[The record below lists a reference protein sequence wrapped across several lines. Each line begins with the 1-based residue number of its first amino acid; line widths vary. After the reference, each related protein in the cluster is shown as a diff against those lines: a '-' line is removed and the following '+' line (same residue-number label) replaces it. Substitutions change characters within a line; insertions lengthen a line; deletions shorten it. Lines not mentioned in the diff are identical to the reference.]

1 MGNVERRLDR
11 TEPRGEIAIEH
22 IAAVTSAEDGFD
34 QRLIRVKERGVRL
47 EKQPKAHTQQNFDSL
62 MGRYDERFEQIDKR
76 FAQVCGRFEQVEQR
90 FEQVDKRLE
99 PIDQRITGSDSKLD
113 RFHGSVLAGLGVIVV
128 QSLVMNFL

>member
-11 TEPRGEIAIEH
+11 TEPRGEIAIER

-62 MGRYDERFEQIDKR
+62 MGRYDD
-76 FAQVCGRFEQVEQR
+76 RFEQVEQR
-90 FEQVDKRLE
+90 FEQVGKRLE
-99 PIDQRITGSDSKLD
+99 PIDQRIIGIDSKLD